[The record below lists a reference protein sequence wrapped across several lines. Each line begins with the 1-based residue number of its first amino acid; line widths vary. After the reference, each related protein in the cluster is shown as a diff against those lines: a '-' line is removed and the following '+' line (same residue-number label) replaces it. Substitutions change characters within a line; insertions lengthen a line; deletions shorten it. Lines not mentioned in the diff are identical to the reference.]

1 MYDRP
6 CEWLAVFF
14 GFICMF
20 FGTLLGCHIGITQ
33 MRKEAI
39 NHNAAYWTVDKE
51 GVTTFNWKT
60 SVEAEVEK

>member
-1 MYDRP
+1 MG
-6 CEWLAVFF
+6 V
-14 GFICMF
+14 
-20 FGTLLGCHIGITQ
+20 TQ

-60 SVEAEVEK
+60 SIEKQAQQ